1 MGILIQIIDVP
12 LDRTLYDQKA
22 PEKNIGAI
30 VEFLGI
36 VRDDED
42 GKIIKGIEYEAFREM
57 AEHQLTLLSEKIVKK
72 YAISDF
78 LCVHRI
84 GFIEAGQPSLFI
96 RASASHR
103 EEAFEGVKE
112 FITELKK
119 CVPIWKHPVFV

>member
-1 MGILIQIIDVP
+1 MGILIQIIDEP
-12 LDRTLYDQKA
+12 IDRSRYDQS
-22 PEKNIGAI
+22 PSEKNIGAV

-42 GKIIKGIEYEAFREM
+42 GKIIQGIEYEAFREM
-57 AEHQLTLLSEKIVKK
+57 AEHQLRLITERVVIQ
-72 YAISDF
+72 YGISDF

-103 EEAFEGVKE
+103 EEAFESVKE

-119 CVPIWKHPVFV
+119 SVPIWKHPVF

>member
-1 MGILIQIIDVP
+1 MGILIQIIEEP
-12 LDRTLYDQKA
+12 IDRSRYDQTL
-22 PEKNIGAI
+22 PEKNIGAV

-42 GKIIKGIEYEAFREM
+42 GKTIQGIEYEVFREM
-57 AEHQLTLLSEKIVKK
+57 AEHQLRLISERVVMK
-72 YAISDF
+72 YDISDF
-78 LCVHRI
+78 LCAHRI

-96 RASASHR
+96 RASAHHR

-119 CVPIWKHPVFV
+119 SVPIWKHPVF